1 MCYLDLLERKSDIV
15 CSPSETG
22 LYLPE
27 TNLETSKSLWSAS
40 ESEINLGDK
49 LDHYIIAQ
57 QIFSFLQK
65 CPYYVFF
72 FFLQNEKEK

>member
-27 TNLETSKSLWSAS
+27 TNLETSKSLLSVS
-40 ESEINLGDK
+40 ESELNLGDK
-49 LDHYIIAQ
+49 LDHYIMAQ

-65 CPYYVFF
+65 FFFF